1 MADPLSIAFGITN
14 LATLSTNVLAAGYRY
29 LSSVSSAPE
38 EFKGLLRETA
48 ALSAVLSQLI
58 SHSLSE
64 RPVNQIGSQTLVQ
77 QEILQDCEET
87 LLNVQSLISDCEL
100 VGKNGKKNPVNAVLW
115 PLKKD
120 KIIKNRERLCRLCA
134 SLHTS
139 ISIESASTLRHL
151 KQDQEWSNAAIG
163 ELTLNAH
170 GFQEQ
175 KILEWLSTLDSTAK
189 HTATMLL
196 KQPGTDEWF
205 LRERSVLDWLDHGKL
220 LWVHASSGRGK
231 TVLMSVCRTCQYC
244 ASMN

>member
-14 LATLSTNVLAAGYRY
+14 LATLSTAVLAAGYKY
-29 LSSVSSAPE
+29 LSTVSSAPE
-38 EFKGLLRETA
+38 ELQGLLLETA
-48 ALSAVLSQLI
+48 ALSAVLSQLD

-64 RPVNQIGSQTLVQ
+64 KLVNQISSQTLVQ
-77 QEILQDCEET
+77 QEILRECREN
-87 LLNVQSLISDCEL
+87 LLNIQSLISDCEL
-100 VGKNGKKNPVNAVLW
+100 VGRNGRKNPVNALLW

-151 KQDQEWSNAAIG
+151 KQDQEWGNAAIG

-170 GFQEQ
+170 GFREQ

-189 HTATMLL
+189 HTATTIL

-205 LRERSVLDWLDHGKL
+205 LRERSFLDWLDRGKL

-231 TVLMSVCRTCQYC
+231 TVLMSVSRPCQRC
-244 ASMN
+244 KRLG